1 MGSKSLNNLFSPGLE
16 DCHTPNKSQKRKILE
31 TNCEDSPLLAGS
43 KKTKNHRGID
53 SEQVLNS
60 NHNGEEYDGTSPDLP
75 GSLYS
80 GQQNPVR
87 TADCWEQNEAL
98 EADTVDMASE
108 EDAPMVDVSGTEG
121 TRPQNE
127 RCTSELEKPL
137 ESKHTSLCQTSCV
150 QWKNAHALCWLD
162 CILSALVHL
171 EGLKSTVT
179 DLQSKEESVFGR
191 LFTRYS
197 EANKLLHTSQ
207 LDGVKG

>member
-60 NHNGEEYDGTSPDLP
+60 NHNGGEYDGTSPDLP

-87 TADCWEQNEAL
+87 TAGCWEQNEAL

-162 CILSALVHL
+162 SILSALVHL